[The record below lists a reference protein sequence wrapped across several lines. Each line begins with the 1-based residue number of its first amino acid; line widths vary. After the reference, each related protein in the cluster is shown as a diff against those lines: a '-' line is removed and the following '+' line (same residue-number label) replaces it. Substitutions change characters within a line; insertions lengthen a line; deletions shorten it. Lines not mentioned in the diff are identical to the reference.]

1 MGDPFVIRT
10 DTVGQMNV
18 LDGISGFTIEPHL
31 IRVFDAED
39 RRGAA
44 RAGDGTM
51 STEPDSTV
59 GQTEELVIEAREAQ
73 RRRKPGRIV
82 RVGDHLKRE
91 WQLYV
96 MLIPTIL
103 WLLVF
108 PLQADVR
115 AADRI
120 QGLLDLPRRRGQSLD
135 RLEHFQTLFGN
146 DQFLRALK
154 NTIIISFYGLIFG
167 FPMPILLALMFNEIL
182 KETFKKTAQT
192 IVYLPHFVS
201 SVIIAGIVITA
212 FSPTAGIVNTF
223 LGWFGIEPI
232 YFLTKPEWFRPIF
245 VGTGIWQE
253 AGFQSIVY
261 LAAIAGVSPTLY
273 ESAVVDGA
281 SRWQM
286 MWKITVPSILPTIII
301 MLIIRIGNMLEVSF
315 EMIILLYQPATYQT
329 ADVVNTFIYRQGI
342 QGGQYDLAA
351 AAGLFNAVVAFVLVM
366 TANTISKRYSR
377 TSLW

>member
-1 MGDPFVIRT
+1 MTQGKSET
-10 DTVGQMNV
+10 DTR
-18 LDGISGFTIEPHL
+18 E
-31 IRVFDAED
+31 A
-39 RRGAA
+39 RGAS
-44 RAGDGTM
+44 GSDK
-51 STEPDSTV
+51 
-59 GQTEELVIEAREAQ
+59 LQ
-73 RRRKPGRIV
+73 RVK
-82 RVGDHLKRE
+82 DHLKRE

-96 MLIPTIL
+96 MLLPTII

-108 PLQADVR
+108 LYKPMYGLQIAFKDFSVF
-115 AADRI
+115 
-120 QGLLDLPRRRGQSLD
+120 RGVANSPWVG
-135 RLEHFQTLFGN
+135 LEHFHTLFGN

-154 NTIIISFYGLIFG
+154 NTIILSFYGLIFG

-182 KETFKKTAQT
+182 HQTFKKTAQT
-192 IVYLPHFVS
+192 IVYLPHFIS

-212 FSPTAGIVNTF
+212 FSPSAGIVNTV
-223 LGWFGIEPI
+223 LGWFGYDSV

-286 MWKITVPSILPTIII
+286 VWKITVPSILPTIII